1 MGITTAQALL
11 VRLYYFSSPS
21 GLVLFSP
28 IYGMSKLVSLGFCCA
43 NMLIWPSHSRIIVG
57 VKYCFRYNQRNRQL
71 RSEETGEPID
81 LVAMPR
87 THRRRRE
94 KKLMT
99 MDDVNERF
107 PLTKYKAWRS
117 SRENE
122 GLSTAGGISAPNSR
136 SQSLKDENYM
146 ISASLGAPS
155 SMLASPLKSHQR
167 VDSNTSQTSAPLED
181 LETTLPHSEEKS
193 QRYPEPSPANIGV
206 NDNANISAPE
216 QPRNHALN
224 HVIVEDVGDLEDHI
238 RTAVPADFLANPGDT
253 CAICLD
259 TIEDE
264 DDIRGLTCGHAF
276 HASCVDPWLTS
287 RRACCPLCKA
297 DYYIPKPR
305 AETSELPASSERQ
318 GRRGMTRMTPI
329 NPPQAVF
336 IGGRVN
342 FLRSS
347 SGFPEQHAQRRPLTH
362 RAGFS
367 RLRLWRAPQSN
378 HQPTSP
384 VPDTSSTQPGRRDQ
398 RLGIFTASYFPLNF
412 GFRGNRASRGVANRN
427 ADVRY
432 SDNNR
437 TLGELEAG
445 PSIWNNYLTW
455 SLICSL
461 PLDIWNAG
469 WADSW
474 LSLHR
479 VQHTPA
485 ALYSTLMH
493 PHRTMCP
500 CLAEVISNISSHC
513 NWSQH
518 MSTFWHGSWRLWRPL
533 EFRSD
538 YFVQVGNW

>member
-1 MGITTAQALL
+1 MSSTTTGSSSSATSTD
-11 VRLYYFSSPS
+11 RNGNDNSSSPTS
-21 GLVLFSP
+21 SPLLFF
-28 IYGMSKLVSLGFCCA
+28 VALGFGVVFT
-43 NMLIWPSHSRIIVG
+43 NLWIIVG

-107 PLTKYKAWRS
+107 PLTKYKTWRS

-122 GLSTAGGISAPNSR
+122 GLSTAGGISAPKSQ
-136 SQSLKDENYM
+136 SQSLKDENYVL
-146 ISASLGAPS
+146 SASLGAPS
-155 SMLASPLKSHQR
+155 SMVASPPKSHER
-167 VDSNTSQTSAPLED
+167 VDSNNSQTSAPLEH
-181 LETTLPHSEEKS
+181 LETTLPQTEEKS
-193 QRYPEPSPANIGV
+193 QGYSEPSPANIGV
-206 NDNANISAPE
+206 NDNDNLSAPE

-305 AETSELPASSERQ
+305 AETSETAPISERQ
-318 GRRGMTRMTPI
+318 GRRGMTRVAPL

-342 FLRSS
+342 FLRST
-347 SGFPEQHAQRRPLTH
+347 SGFPEQHVQRRPSTH

-367 RLRLWRAPQSN
+367 RLRLWRTSRSN
-378 HQPTSP
+378 HQPSSP
-384 VPDTSSTQPGRRDQ
+384 APDIPPGQPDQ
-398 RLGIFTASYFPLNF
+398 RAQRVGIFTAPHFALNF
-412 GFRGNRASRGVANRN
+412 GFRANRASRGAGNRN
-427 ADVRY
+427 AH
-432 SDNNR
+432 SDNIR

-445 PSIWNNYLTW
+445 PSI
-455 SLICSL
+455 
-461 PLDIWNAG
+461 
-469 WADSW
+469 
-474 LSLHR
+474 
-479 VQHTPA
+479 
-485 ALYSTLMH
+485 
-493 PHRTMCP
+493 
-500 CLAEVISNISSHC
+500 
-513 NWSQH
+513 
-518 MSTFWHGSWRLWRPL
+518 
-533 EFRSD
+533 
-538 YFVQVGNW
+538 

>member
-1 MGITTAQALL
+1 MSSTTTGSSSSATSTD
-11 VRLYYFSSPS
+11 RNGNNNSSSPTS
-21 GLVLFSP
+21 SPLLFF
-28 IYGMSKLVSLGFCCA
+28 VALGFGVVFT
-43 NMLIWPSHSRIIVG
+43 NLWIIVG

-71 RSEETGEPID
+71 RSEVTGEPID

-122 GLSTAGGISAPNSR
+122 GLSGAGGISAPNSR
-136 SQSLKDENYM
+136 SQSPKDENYM
-146 ISASLGAPS
+146 LSASLGAPS
-155 SMLASPLKSHQR
+155 SMVASPLKSHQR
-167 VDSNTSQTSAPLED
+167 VDSNTSQASAPLEN
-181 LETTLPHSEEKS
+181 LETTLPQSEEKS
-193 QRYPEPSPANIGV
+193 QRYSEPSPTNIGV

-305 AETSELPASSERQ
+305 AETSELAPSSERQ
-318 GRRGMTRMTPI
+318 GRRGMARVTPI

-342 FLRSS
+342 FLRPT
-347 SGFPEQHAQRRPLTH
+347 SGSPEQHVQRRPLTH

-367 RLRLWRAPQSN
+367 RLRLWRASQSN

-384 VPDTSSTQPGRRDQ
+384 VPDTSSGQPDRRAQ
-398 RLGIFTASYFPLNF
+398 RLALFTASYFPLNF
-412 GFRGNRASRGVANRN
+412 SLRGNRASRGLANRN
-427 ADVRY
+427 ADVRH
-432 SDNNR
+432 SENNR
-437 TLGELEAG
+437 SLGELEAG
-445 PSIWNNYLTW
+445 PPI
-455 SLICSL
+455 
-461 PLDIWNAG
+461 
-469 WADSW
+469 
-474 LSLHR
+474 
-479 VQHTPA
+479 
-485 ALYSTLMH
+485 
-493 PHRTMCP
+493 
-500 CLAEVISNISSHC
+500 
-513 NWSQH
+513 
-518 MSTFWHGSWRLWRPL
+518 
-533 EFRSD
+533 
-538 YFVQVGNW
+538 